1 MNDVPRVVIV
11 GGGFGGLYAAKK
23 LKKEAL
29 SITLIDRANHHLF
42 LPLLYQVAIAGL
54 SPGDIAVPLREIFS
68 RDKNVRTLMGEVT
81 DIDVENR
88 RVIYTGG
95 EVPYDALIIATGAIY
110 NYFGKE
116 QWIPHAPGMDGLES
130 ALEIRRRIL
139 TAYEEAEQES
149 DPERRQALMTFV
161 IIGAGPTGVE
171 LAGAIAEM
179 ANRTMKEDFRA
190 TNPNQTRV
198 ILIEMMDRV
207 LPPFAPDLSE
217 KARRSLEDLGV
228 TVRTNT
234 KVLDITA
241 THVLVQAQDGAEE
254 RIPCSAVMWA
264 AGVKAAGLSKVL
276 HDRTGVELDRG
287 GRVKVSPDLSIP
299 NFPEIFVVG
308 DTVYLEQNGKPLP
321 GLAPVAMQQ
330 GEHAARQVVRRLLG
344 QQSTKPFRY
353 RDRGIM
359 ATIGRAAAV
368 ADLRVVRL
376 SGFIAWVIWLFIHL
390 MYLVGFRNRLI
401 VFLQWM
407 WNYLTFRRGVR
418 LIVERNAPGRQALTR
433 STRENIVAEEEPS

>member
-1 MNDVPRVVIV
+1 MGDVPRVVIV

-23 LKKEAL
+23 LKNEAL
-29 SITLIDRANHHLF
+29 SITLIDKANHHLF

-68 RDKNVRTLMGEVT
+68 QDKNVRTLMGEVT
-81 DIDVENR
+81 DIDVGNR

-95 EVPYDALIIATGAIY
+95 EVPYDALIIATGAAY
-110 NYFGKE
+110 NYFGND

-149 DPERRQALMTFV
+149 NPERRQALMTFV

-207 LPPFAPDLSE
+207 LPPFPPDLSE
-217 KARRSLEDLGV
+217 KARQSLEDLGV

-241 THVLVQAQDGAEE
+241 THVLVQAKDGVEE
-254 RIPCSAVMWA
+254 RISCSAVMWA
-264 AGVKAAGLSKVL
+264 AGVRAAGLSQAL
-276 HDRTGVELDRG
+276 HERTGVELDRS
-287 GRVKVSPDLSIP
+287 GRIRVAPDLSIP
-299 NFPEIFVVG
+299 NHPEIFVVG
-308 DTVYLEQNGKPLP
+308 DTVYLEQGGKPLP

-330 GEHAARQVVRRLLG
+330 GEHAARQVVRRLLNH
-344 QQSTKPFRY
+344 QPTQIFRY
-353 RDRGIM
+353 RDRGAM
-359 ATIGRAAAV
+359 ATIGRASAV
-368 ADLRVVRL
+368 ADLRIVRL

-418 LIVERNAPGRQALTR
+418 LIVERNVLGRQNL
-433 STRENIVAEEEPS
+433 PK

>member
-1 MNDVPRVVIV
+1 
-11 GGGFGGLYAAKK
+11 
-23 LKKEAL
+23 
-29 SITLIDRANHHLF
+29 
-42 LPLLYQVAIAGL
+42 
-54 SPGDIAVPLREIFS
+54 
-68 RDKNVRTLMGEVT
+68 
-81 DIDVENR
+81 
-88 RVIYTGG
+88 
-95 EVPYDALIIATGAIY
+95 
-110 NYFGKE
+110 
-116 QWIPHAPGMDGLES
+116 
-130 ALEIRRRIL
+130 
-139 TAYEEAEQES
+139 
-149 DPERRQALMTFV
+149 MTFV

-179 ANRTMKEDFRA
+179 ANRTLREDFRA
-190 TNPNQTRV
+190 VNPNQTQV

-207 LPPFAPDLSE
+207 LPPFTPDLSE

-254 RIPCSAVMWA
+254 CIPCSAVMWA
-264 AGVKAAGLSKVL
+264 AGVKAAGLSKAL
-276 HDRTGVELDRG
+276 HNRTGVELDRG
-287 GRVKVSPDLSIP
+287 GRVKVAPDLSIP
-299 NFPEIFVVG
+299 NYPEIFVVG
-308 DTVYLEQNGKPLP
+308 DTVYLEQNGKPVP

-330 GEHAARQVVRRLLG
+330 GEHAARQVVRRLLN
-344 QQSTKPFRY
+344 QQPTQPFRY

-368 ADLRVVRL
+368 ADLRIVRL

-407 WNYLTFRRGVR
+407 WNYLTFRRGAR
-418 LIVERNAPGRQALTR
+418 LIVERV
-433 STRENIVAEEEPS
+433 ENR